1 MRALSRTKIKAFRQ
15 NVHVREYPDDI
26 YVLKIQNY
34 KDCRITKA
42 EYDFLLELNSKSI
55 KELCEDETLQSFLQ
69 TAKEQGIC
77 IELNDTESARKT
89 VARQLIDFFIEFDFD
104 ISTRFINTLARQTT
118 TSKMKEYVINYF
130 KLSGNRE
137 CAAVINKLD
146 SQEWSNIADTLHS
159 IKSSDAINKRLIV
172 YYGPQGTGKTTSA
185 EKISDVTVVCHSGML
200 PQDLVEDFEFESG
213 QPSFNKSAFVDAAET
228 GKTILLDEFNLLPF
242 ETVRFLQGVLDNKDK
257 FEYKSRH
264 IKIHK
269 DFKVIA
275 TMNLYVNGIEYPLT
289 TPLVDRCAE
298 IKSFEPDA
306 DLLAACI

>member
-1 MRALSRTKIKAFRQ
+1 MLGLNDKINK
-15 NVHVREYPDDI
+15 
-26 YVLKIQNY
+26 
-34 KDCRITKA
+34 
-42 EYDFLLELNSKSI
+42 
-55 KELCEDETLQSFLQ
+55 
-69 TAKEQGIC
+69 
-77 IELNDTESARKT
+77 IELASDIIN
-89 VARQLIDFFIEFDFD
+89 FFIEFDYD
-104 ISTRFINTLARQTT
+104 VSTRFINTLVRFNNENDI
-118 TSKMKEYVINYF
+118 KEYVINYF
-130 KLSGNRE
+130 KLSGNRNCSLIVDKLKSDE
-137 CAAVINKLD
+137 WQKIANKLK
-146 SQEWSNIADTLHS
+146 NISDTET
-159 IKSSDAINKRLIV
+159 KVNTRLEV
-172 YYGPQGTGKTTSA
+172 YFGPQGTGKTTSA
-185 EKISDVTVVCHSGML
+185 EKIADVTVVCHSGML

-242 ETVRFLQGVLDNKDK
+242 ETVRFLQGVLDNKDE